1 MCESR
6 FLPRHHP
13 KDVDPNFRVQAAG
26 RHAWSRRAGNAEAEQ
41 EGRKKGRQ
49 EMRGMESS
57 ELGEEIVGL
66 PRGHLARFT
75 ASLTPEQKKLWA
87 PIQRAWRADKRRA
100 EDARPTGS
108 NRDLLYASMN
118 QAQGKITAEKIERLI
133 DNAVAKGDVQALR
146 VMAQMA
152 GMDLTDRPKQAVGE
166 GAKVIVIRPHPMLL
180 TPEEEAGVQEQI
192 AAAEDG

>member
-1 MCESR
+1 
-6 FLPRHHP
+6 
-13 KDVDPNFRVQAAG
+13 
-26 RHAWSRRAGNAEAEQ
+26 
-41 EGRKKGRQ
+41 
-49 EMRGMESS
+49 MESS
-57 ELGEEIVGL
+57 ELEEIVGL
-66 PRGHLARFT
+66 PHGHLARFT

-87 PIQRAWRADKRRA
+87 PIQRAWRADKRGV
-100 EDARPTGS
+100 EARPAGS

-166 GAKVIVIRPHPMLL
+166 GAKVIIIRPHPMLL
-180 TPEEEAGVQEQI
+180 TLEEEAGVQEQI
-192 AAAEDG
+192 AASDGG